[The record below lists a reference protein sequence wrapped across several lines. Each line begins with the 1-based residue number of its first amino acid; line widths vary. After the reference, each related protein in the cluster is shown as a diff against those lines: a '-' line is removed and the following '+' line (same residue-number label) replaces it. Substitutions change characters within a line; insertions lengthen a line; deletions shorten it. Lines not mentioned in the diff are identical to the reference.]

1 MDYYQLEFAVEE
13 WAKARSIIGKASPST
28 QCLKTASELGELCD
42 AIIKN
47 NRKDQIDAI
56 GDVMV
61 CLIILC
67 RMLELDLTVCLE
79 SAYNVIKE
87 RTGTS
92 LPNGTFVKDE

>member
-1 MDYYQLEFAVEE
+1 MTYYELEYLIEL
-13 WAKARSIIGKASPST
+13 WAKEKQIIGKASPST
-28 QCLKTASELGELCD
+28 QTLKTASELGELCD
-42 AIIKN
+42 AIIKDDRN
-47 NRKDQIDAI
+47 GQIDAI

-67 RMLELDLTVCLE
+67 KMLELDLVVCLE
-79 SAYNVIKE
+79 SAYNVIKN

>member
-1 MDYYQLEFAVEE
+1 MTYYELEYFIEL
-13 WAKARSIIGKASPST
+13 WAKEKQIIGKALPST
-28 QCLKTASELGELCD
+28 QTLKTASELGELCD

-47 NRKDQIDAI
+47 DRDGQIDAI

-67 RMLELDLTVCLE
+67 RMLELDLVLCLE
-79 SAYNVIKE
+79 SAYNVIKN

-92 LPNGTFVKDE
+92 LPNGTFVKDK